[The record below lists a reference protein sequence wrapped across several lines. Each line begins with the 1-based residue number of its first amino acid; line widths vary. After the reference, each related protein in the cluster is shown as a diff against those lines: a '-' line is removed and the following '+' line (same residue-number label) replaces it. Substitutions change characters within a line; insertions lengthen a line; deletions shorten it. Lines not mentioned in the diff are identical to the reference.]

1 MPQFAS
7 TIKHIQDGVKGFT
20 ISAAVKNIEGWEE
33 TLKEMDT
40 PGAKGIVRDLEQLKK
55 LIQADSIDGERV
67 KELAVKL
74 GAATITMAGKSE
86 TKNAEQAKQLGEAL
100 SKVAA

>member
-7 TIKHIQDGVKGFT
+7 TIKQIQDGVKGFS

-40 PGAKGIVRDLEQLKK
+40 PSAKGIARDLEQLKK
-55 LIQADSIDGERV
+55 LIQADSIDG
-67 KELAVKL
+67 
-74 GAATITMAGKSE
+74 
-86 TKNAEQAKQLGEAL
+86 
-100 SKVAA
+100 

>member
-7 TIKHIQDGVKGFT
+7 TIKHIQDGVKGFS

-40 PGAKGIVRDLEQLKK
+40 PRAKGIARDLEQLKK
-55 LIQADSIDGERV
+55 LIQADSIG
-67 KELAVKL
+67 
-74 GAATITMAGKSE
+74 G
-86 TKNAEQAKQLGEAL
+86 
-100 SKVAA
+100 

>member
-7 TIKHIQDGVKGFT
+7 TIKHIQDGVKGFS

-40 PGAKGIVRDLEQLKK
+40 PSAKGIARDLEQLKK
-55 LIQADSIDGERV
+55 LIQADSIDG
-67 KELAVKL
+67 
-74 GAATITMAGKSE
+74 
-86 TKNAEQAKQLGEAL
+86 
-100 SKVAA
+100 